1 MHSGERPR
9 LCHLGSLGGCNQQ
22 STATNTDTG
31 RTEGGPRGAL
41 LGVTFSLYLVLFRFM
56 CVGRA
61 PLRVTSVGEGKG
73 QAAKSLQL
81 VTGVQRSLIRMY
93 QEGHVLSQS
102 V

>member
-41 LGVTFSLYLVLFRFM
+41 LGVTFSIYLVLFRFM

-61 PLRVTSVGEGKG
+61 PLHVTSVGEGKR
-73 QAAKSLQL
+73 QAAKSSACDW
-81 VTGVQRSLIRMY
+81 GAEKSD
-93 QEGHVLSQS
+93 
-102 V
+102 